1 MTTSLFRS
9 EAIAHQQEAK
19 MGDVMALRTSSLLWL
34 SALFALFALALVI
47 FLAQGEYTRK
57 ARVTGFLAPTQG
69 LVKIFTPQAGTVVER
84 KVEEGQPVQQGDV
97 LFVLSAEQSSLESTD
112 TQASVI
118 TSLQARRDSLLSEL
132 EQQDELNRVQ
142 WQDLHDNVNALQQ
155 ELLQLDQEI
164 VLQQQRVAVA
174 NGALEKFHD
183 LYEKHYVSQLQ
194 WQEKRDE
201 LLHRQATLQ
210 SLQRDRLV
218 LQRQLQ
224 TLRADISG
232 RQFEFA
238 RQRAELDRDISQL
251 EQQITEY
258 QARRSIVITAPAAGT
273 VTAILLQKGQ
283 VAGVQAPLA
292 SILPQGSELQAHL
305 LVPSRAIGFVSAG
318 QSVALRYQAFP
329 YQRFGSHAGVVSEIS
344 RTIIRP
350 GEADFPVQLTE
361 PAYRVVVRPAEQH
374 LLAYQQSLPLQA
386 GMLLDADIKLDR
398 RSLFQWVFDP
408 IYSLAGTL

>member
-9 EAIAHQQEAK
+9 EAIAHQQEAR

-34 SALFALFALALVI
+34 SALFALFALALVL

-69 LVKIFTPQAGTVVER
+69 MVKIFTPQAGTVVER
-84 KVEEGQPVQQGDV
+84 KVEEGQTVQQGDV
-97 LFVLSAEQSSLESTD
+97 LFVLSAEQSSLESAD

-118 TSLQARRDSLLSEL
+118 TSLQTRRDSLLNEL
-132 EQQDELNRVQ
+132 EQQDELHRVQ

-155 ELLQLDQEI
+155 ELLQLEQEI

-174 NGALEKFHD
+174 NGTLEKFHD
-183 LYEKHYVSQLQ
+183 LYKKHYVSQLQ

-210 SLQRDRLV
+210 SLHRDRLV

-258 QARRSIVITAPAAGT
+258 QARRSIVITAPTAGT

-283 VAGVQAPLA
+283 VAGVQSPLA

-318 QSVALRYQAFP
+318 QAVALRYQAFP

-361 PAYRVVVRPAEQH
+361 PAYRVVVRPAEQN

>member
-34 SALFALFALALVI
+34 SVLFALFALALVI

-69 LVKIFTPQAGTVVER
+69 MVKIFTPQAGTVVER
-84 KVEEGQPVQQGDV
+84 KVEEGQTVQQGDV
-97 LFVLSAEQSSLESTD
+97 LFVLSAEQSSLERAD

-155 ELLQLDQEI
+155 ELAQIEQEI
-164 VLQQQRVAVA
+164 TLQQQRVAVA
-174 NGALEKFHD
+174 NGTLEKFHE
-183 LYEKHYVSQLQ
+183 LYQKHYVSQLQ

-251 EQQITEY
+251 GQQITEY

-361 PAYRVVVRPAEQH
+361 PAYRVVVRPVEQH